1 MGHIMLK
8 NKLFLI
14 VLGLLALWGCNPDT
28 LENKADSTIT
38 GKVLPGDAQGAS
50 GPIIVVASHTNNVAD
65 INWSGQRDVLN
76 RFGSY
81 EIDELVGGKYY
92 IAVLLDANRNNQI
105 DSGEFWGGH
114 DANGDGR
121 LDVVQVLGGKTTVQD
136 VTFIKKY

>member
-1 MGHIMLK
+1 MN
-8 NKLFLI
+8 NK
-14 VLGLLALWGCNPDT
+14 LGLLLLMAIILLNCTPDT

-38 GKVLPGDAQGAS
+38 GQVLPGDAQGTS
-50 GPIIVVASHTNNVAD
+50 GSIIVVATHTNNLQD
-65 INWSGQRDVLN
+65 INWAGKRDVLS

-92 IAVLLDANRNNQI
+92 IAVLLDANRNNTI

-121 LDVVQVLGGKTTVQD
+121 LDLVQVLGGKTTVQD
-136 VTFIKKY
+136 VSFIAKH